1 MEKKYIKTFE
11 SFREAKKAEPLNE
24 ELLGLGRFF
33 NFLKGIFKKAQDKIK
48 SLKTY
53 QDIVNYYK
61 TTLLSPKS
69 NEGIFSAVI
78 KEYEDVSKFPP
89 EKFTD
94 QNCFDFVAKIIDPD
108 NVDCVLNTKGIQTF
122 IDGFTDEKMK
132 KEEKYIM
139 ETVRN
144 KTLSFFDYG
153 ENTAD
158 SFVVGKALPVPSIP
172 IAKKSID
179 RNGLVFLNTK
189 HLPTLKA
196 AIVKF
201 PDGFQDEKQAAAY
214 NVKRKEA
221 AMKFVKETLI
231 NKMIEFCNAITE
243 EEIDKFSGADV
254 EEVGVLG
261 SYGVKEEKE
270 LVGKDI
276 YYMMDG
282 YDAKAPKKELVG
294 KGKVTAFDET
304 KGFSIET
311 EKGTK
316 FDKNADKLL
325 SKVEAE
331 KLLGVKEGETMD
343 YARVKK
349 LYDDKTEVYYL
360 LPGVDKTSYDLK
372 KKPEEQ
378 PDIADKGLIVSVD
391 DQNTDKSIK
400 FEKDGKTIER
410 SYDDIVGFVGDKEK
424 SEEAQEVAKKLG
436 EIKDDPKKMK
446 NVGDYTDFIN
456 KAAEDDIKTIN
467 DMIKDEV
474 DKLPK

>member
-11 SFREAKKAEPLNE
+11 TFKNSKNVEPVNE
-24 ELLGLGRFF
+24 ELLGLGRLYNFF
-33 NFLKGIFKKAQDKIK
+33 KNIFKKAQEKIK
-48 SLKTY
+48 ALTSFDDVKKYY
-53 QDIVNYYK
+53 QEK
-61 TTLLSPKS
+61 FLAPKS
-69 NEGIFSAVI
+69 SEPEGIFSAVL
-78 KEYEDVSKFPP
+78 KEYEAKAQFN
-89 EKFTD
+89 D
-94 QNCFDFVAKIIDPD
+94 QDCFDLVAKIIDPD
-108 NVDCVLNTKGIQTF
+108 NADCVLNSKNIQAA
-122 IDGFTDEKMK
+122 IDGYDEKTK
-132 KEEKYIM
+132 KEQQYMM

-144 KTLSFFDYG
+144 KTLVALKYG
-153 ENTAD
+153 GTTAT
-158 SFVVGKALPVPSIP
+158 SFVVGKALPVPAIP
-172 IAKKSID
+172 LDRKLTQRIEGNKFDTKKEHLPKLKEKIVNVADGAAKKKA
-179 RNGLVFLNTK
+179 GL
-189 HLPTLKA
+189 
-196 AIVKF
+196 
-201 PDGFQDEKQAAAY
+201 D
-214 NVKRKEA
+214 
-221 AMKFVKETLI
+221 FVRDILI
-231 NKMIEFCNAITE
+231 PQMIGFCNLITE

-254 EEVGVLG
+254 KEVGVLG

-294 KGKVTAFDET
+294 KGKVIAFDEK

-311 EKGTK
+311 EKGSK

-331 KLLGVKEGETMD
+331 KLLGVKEGDVMD
-343 YARVKK
+343 YTRVKK

-378 PDIADKGLIVSVD
+378 PDIADKGLIISVD

-410 SYDDIVGFVGDKEK
+410 SYDDIVGFVGDQEK

-446 NVGDYTDFIN
+446 YVGDYTDFIN
-456 KAAEDDIKTIN
+456 KATEDDVNTMN
-467 DMIKDEV
+467 DMIKDEL

>member
-11 SFREAKKAEPLNE
+11 SFKNSENEEQVNE
-24 ELLGLGRFF
+24 ELFGLATKLFG
-33 NFLKGIFKKAQDKIK
+33 FLKGIFKKAQDKIK
-48 SLKTY
+48 KLPSFE
-53 QDIVNYYK
+53 DIKKYFETDLFNI
-61 TTLLSPKS
+61 KS
-69 NEGIFSAVI
+69 AESIFSGVFQ
-78 KEYEDVSKFPP
+78 EYNKKQQFN
-89 EKFTD
+89 D
-94 QNCFDFVAKIIDPD
+94 QDCFDFISKLIDPETSVIS
-108 NVDCVLNTKGIQTF
+108 NNSIQEF
-122 IDGFTDEKMK
+122 VAGFDDEKLK
-132 KEEKYIM
+132 KEIQYDIE
-139 ETVRN
+139 VPRN
-144 KTLSFFDYG
+144 KALSFFKYG
-153 ENTAD
+153 GTIAD
-158 SFVVGKALPVPSIP
+158 SFVVGKALPVPAIKP
-172 IAKKSID
+172 ELKSGKAIQRTAD
-179 RNGLVFLNTK
+179 GKGFVEPNT
-189 HLPTLKA
+189 HLPQLKKLIA
-196 AIVKF
+196 GLTDDKKKVAVMNWVNNVLVK
-201 PDGFQDEKQAAAY
+201 K
-214 NVKRKEA
+214 
-221 AMKFVKETLI
+221 LW
-231 NKMIEFCNAITE
+231 EFSNAITE
-243 EEIDKFSGADV
+243 EEVDKFSGAGA

-316 FDKNADKLL
+316 FDKNVDKLL

-331 KLLGVKEGETMD
+331 KLLGVKEGDVMD

-360 LPGVDKTSYDLK
+360 LPGVDKTSYDPK

-378 PDIADKGLIVSVD
+378 TEIVDRGLMISVD
-391 DQNTDKSIK
+391 DQNNDKSIK

-410 SYDDIVGFVGDKEK
+410 SYDDIVGFVGDQEK

-446 NVGDYTDFIN
+446 YVGDYTDFIN
-456 KAAEDDIKTIN
+456 KATEDDVNTIN
-467 DMIKDEV
+467 DMIKDEL